1 MNQTNTALEFS
12 NATRRILRWR
22 IPLFFA
28 LIANIAFLAR
38 LAFVPT
44 GAVAAQPEPASASI
58 ANRSPA
64 LQPSDSDPVN
74 PLGRSSTS
82 ATTAT
87 SDIATHALSVPEVDL
102 NAMQMA
108 GPSVSP
114 LVATST
120 LVAGASEPAAKTNLP
135 TAPSHATTS
144 EVLDYL
150 PDVSDLATRWWPVIE
165 SVAEAAA
172 RHAATQQ
179 PLTQQPLTQQPL
191 TQQPLTQQP
200 PLGHL
205 SIGNGQQNGVPVSFV
220 LDGRV
225 YTLHPGE
232 SHQFPVGTSWSIQF
246 HRGGAFGNASEAVTP
261 GEYQFVVG
269 PDGWALRPAH

>member
-28 LIANIAFLAR
+28 LIANIAFLGR
-38 LAFVPT
+38 LAFVPA
-44 GAVAAQPEPASASI
+44 GAVAAQPETASASI

-64 LQPSDSDPVN
+64 LQPSDSDPAN
-74 PLGRSSTS
+74 PIGRTSAS

-87 SDIATHALSVPEVDL
+87 SDIATHALNAPEMDL
-102 NAMQMA
+102 KAIQMA

-114 LVATST
+114 PVAPST
-120 LVAGASEPAAKTNLP
+120 PVAGASEPAAKTNLP
-135 TAPSHATTS
+135 TTPSHATAS
-144 EVLDYL
+144 EVPDYL
-150 PDVSDLATRWWPVIE
+150 PDVSDLATRWWPAIE

-179 PLTQQPLTQQPL
+179 PPAQQPPA
-191 TQQPLTQQP
+191 QQP

-205 SIGNGQQNGVPVSFV
+205 SIGNVQQNGVPVSFV

-269 PDGWALRPAH
+269 PDGWALRPDR

>member
-74 PLGRSSTS
+74 PLGRTS
-82 ATTAT
+82 APATTAT
-87 SDIATHALSVPEVDL
+87 SDIATHALSVPEMDL
-102 NAMQMA
+102 NAM
-108 GPSVSP
+108 VS
-114 LVATST
+114 
-120 LVAGASEPAAKTNLP
+120 
-135 TAPSHATTS
+135 
-144 EVLDYL
+144 DYL
-150 PDVSDLATRWWPVIE
+150 RHVSDLASRWWPAIE

-172 RHAATQQ
+172 RHAA
-179 PLTQQPLTQQPL
+179 